1 MNSLKK
7 IANWSGGLVFSIAFL
22 VYFFSVERTGS
33 LWDCGEFILGAYKL
47 QVVHPPG
54 APIFLIIGRIFA
66 ALGDLISDDPSVIA
80 WMVNLSSALFTAL
93 SAMFVAWVTVIMG
106 NISLNGRENNPQS
119 TGEAIAL
126 TAAGVA
132 AGLSTAFAISIWFS
146 AVEGEVYALSLFFTT
161 LTLWSAVKWYNL
173 PEEKQSDRWLVFTF
187 FSIALSIG
195 VHLLSLL
202 VLPALGI
209 LYYFKKYKQ
218 HTTRGILIAAA
229 AGTFLIG
236 AIQVFVITGIPQI
249 WALFEV
255 FMVNNLGMPF
265 HSGLIPTFLIVAGI
279 IYYSLKKAH
288 QSGNHLLQIAAV
300 SLMLT
305 SIAYTTYGVTLIRA
319 NVNPPIN
326 MNNPNDALRLLP
338 YLKREQ
344 YGDRPLLKG
353 IDFDKDQKST
363 ETKERMGRVG
373 DKYEVVDYAYKAV
386 YDEKDMRLF
395 PRMPHNSGRYPNMY
409 REWLNLEPGESPT
422 AAHNLQFFIRY
433 QVNWMYLRYLMW
445 NFAGR
450 TNAVQGIFDW
460 DLSRGQWMSGIPFI
474 DNARLYDMSKEPD
487 ALKNNEGR
495 NTYYLLPFLF
505 GLIGLIFHFK
515 KNPKEAFAIFVFFF
529 ISGLGLIIYSN
540 QPPAEPRERDYVFA
554 GSFFTYAIWIGFGLL
569 ALYQFLS
576 TKISKVPAAAV
587 ASCLVLLAPAIMAFQ
602 NFDDMSRYHHTGARD
617 LAYNFLESLE
627 PNAIIFTYGDN
638 DTYPLWYAQEVENIR
653 TDVRVVNLSLIAVD
667 WYIDNLRRKIN
678 QSEKLKFSIPEEAL
692 RGYKRNQLFVY
703 NPSGDTSN
711 PMPLNA
717 ALKFIGEDHP
727 LPLQSGKSLES
738 YLLSKNLFLPLDP
751 VRARNAGLAKEGEEL
766 QPALPIKINRDY
778 IMKDDIAILDIILSN
793 LYERPIYFA
802 TTVVSEKLYGLQEFL
817 QLEGMA
823 IRLTGVRKPTV
834 SQLGNFGVGNVD
846 LDKNLFLYQN
856 VFKLGGWDNRKMFVD
871 DSYGA
876 GHQSQRMSM
885 LRTGLEALKAERFD
899 IAIAVSDEYFR
910 AFPDNNF
917 PYDGTAMNMIN
928 NYVEAGEYDK
938 AKLHM
943 RILVNQVQQHLDF
956 FNHLGERVAQQGFSR
971 QRNEYQRI
979 LGACIAMSREM
990 EDDAFEIEIINA
1002 LGYLMDTSE

>member
-1 MNSLKK
+1 MNSLRK
-7 IANWSGGLVFSIAFL
+7 IANWSGIIVFSIAFL

-66 ALGDLISDDPSVIA
+66 GLGDFLSEDPSVIA
-80 WMVNLSSALFTAL
+80 WMVNISSALFTAL
-93 SAMFVAWVTVIMG
+93 SAMFVAWVTVILG
-106 NISLNGRENNPQS
+106 NISLHGRNQNPQS
-119 TGEAIAL
+119 SGEAIAL

-173 PEEKQSDRWLVFTF
+173 PEERQSDRWLVFTF

-209 LYYFKKYKQ
+209 LYYFKKYKE
-218 HTTRGILIAAA
+218 HTLWGILAAA
-229 AGTFLIG
+229 GIGTFLIG
-236 AIQVFVITGIPQI
+236 AIQAFVITGIPQI
-249 WALFEV
+249 WAFFEV
-255 FMVNNLGMPF
+255 FMVNNLGLPF
-265 HSGLIPTFLIVAGI
+265 HSGLVPTVLIVLGI
-279 IYYSLKKAH
+279 IFYGLKKAH
-288 QSGNHLLQIAAV
+288 QTGNHLLQIATV

-373 DKYEVVDYAYKAV
+373 NRYEVVDYAYKAV
-386 YDEKDMRLF
+386 FDEKDMRLF

-409 REWLNLEPGESPT
+409 REWLNLAPGESPT
-422 AAHNLQFFIRY
+422 ALHNLQFFIRY
-433 QVNWMYLRYLMW
+433 QINWMYLRYLMW

-474 DNARLYDMSKEPD
+474 DKARLYDMSKEPE
-487 ALKNNEGR
+487 AMKTNEGR
-495 NTYYLLPFLF
+495 NTYYLLPFVF
-505 GLIGLIFHFK
+505 GLLGLLFHFK

-554 GSFFTYAIWIGFGLL
+554 GSFFTFAIWIGFGVL
-569 ALYQFLS
+569 ALYHYLS
-576 TKISKVPAAAV
+576 SKISKVPAATA
-587 ASCLVLLAPAIMAFQ
+587 ASVLVLSAPAIMGFQ
-602 NFDDMSRYHHTGARD
+602 NFDDMGRYHHTGARD
-617 LAYNFLESLE
+617 LAHNFLESLE
-627 PNAIIFTYGDN
+627 PNAILFTYGDN

-678 QSEKLKFSIPEEAL
+678 DSEKIKFSIPEEAL

-703 NPSGDTSN
+703 NPTGDTSN
-711 PMPLNA
+711 PMPLAA
-717 ALKFIGEDHP
+717 ALKFVGEDHP
-727 LPLQSGKSLES
+727 LPLQSGRSLES
-738 YLLSKNLFLPLDP
+738 YLPSKNLFLPLDP
-751 VRARNAGLAKEGEEL
+751 AKASKAGLDLAEEEL
-766 QPALPIKINRDY
+766 QPALPIRINRDY

-793 LYERPIYFA
+793 LYDRPIYFA
-802 TTVVSEKLYGLQEFL
+802 TTVVSEKLYGLQEFF

-823 IRLTGVRKPTV
+823 LRLTGVRKPTV

-846 LDKNLFLYQN
+846 LDKNLHLYQN
-856 VFKLGGWDNRKMFVD
+856 VFKLGGWENRKLFVD

-885 LRTGLEALKAERFD
+885 LRTGLEALKAERYD

-928 NYVEAGEYDK
+928 NYVEAGANDK

-943 RILVNQVQQHLDF
+943 RILINQVQQHLEF
-956 FNHLGERVAQQGFSR
+956 FNHIGERVAQQGFSR

-979 LGACIAMSREM
+979 LGACLAMSREM
-990 EDDAFEIEIINA
+990 EDEAFEEEVFNA
-1002 LGYLMDTSE
+1002 LGYLMETSE